1 MKMKAID
8 EAKSYLIN
16 KKKIFS
22 QLIEAIKESI
32 AGNKKQIYVKN
43 LKIMEEEIDVIAKKD
58 EWDTVLEKART
69 FFESIEDYEMCQKC
83 KSVQDKMNEN
93 RKKKKP
99 NG

>member
-1 MKMKAID
+1 MKAID

-22 QLIEAIKESI
+22 QLIEAIEESI
-32 AGNKKQIYVKN
+32 IGNKKQIYIKK

-83 KSVQDKMNEN
+83 KSVQDKIIESK
-93 RKKKKP
+93 KKKKP

>member
-1 MKMKAID
+1 MKAID

-22 QLIEAIKESI
+22 QLIEAIEESI
-32 AGNKKQIYVKN
+32 ASNKKQIYLKK

-58 EWDTVLEKART
+58 EWETVLEKART

-83 KSVQDKMNEN
+83 KSVKDKINES
-93 RKKKKP
+93 KKKKKL